1 MIMLNKMLGQG
12 NTFFRNNLLDDAS
25 NIYKEALERINQL
38 NDDQTFA
45 LRHLHLCLLLN
56 LSRSQRKTGDID
68 KAINVATEAVDKNP
82 VSTEALVTRAKAFK
96 MGNMIPEALE
106 DYSAALRIDPTNKVI
121 YLDYL
126 KLREEWKLQTTK
138 NAFLSQSY
146 DSIVYID
153 DCVTNCSSI

>member
-1 MIMLNKMLGQG
+1 MLNKMLDQG
-12 NTFFRNNLLDDAS
+12 NNLFRRNILDEAS
-25 NIYKEALERINQL
+25 AVYKEALERINQL
-38 NDDQTFA
+38 CDDQIFA

-68 KAINVATEAVDKNP
+68 KAINVATEAVNINP
-82 VSTEALVTRAKAFK
+82 ESTEALVTRAKAFK
-96 MGNMIPEALE
+96 MGNMTLEALE
-106 DYSAALRIDPTNKVI
+106 DYSAALRIDPTNKII

-126 KLREEWKLQTTK
+126 KLREEWKSTK

>member
-1 MIMLNKMLGQG
+1 MLNKMLDQG
-12 NTFFRNNLLDDAS
+12 NTLFRSNILDEAS
-25 NIYKEALERINQL
+25 AIYKEALERINQL
-38 NDDQTFA
+38 CDDQIFA

-56 LSRSQRKTGDID
+56 LSRSQRKTGHID
-68 KAINVATEAVDKNP
+68 KAISVATEAVNMTP
-82 VSTEALVTRAKAFK
+82 ESTEALVTRAKAFK
-96 MGNMIPEALE
+96 IGNMKLEALE

-126 KLREEWKLQTTK
+126 KLREEWKSTK

>member
-1 MIMLNKMLGQG
+1 MILLNKMLDQG
-12 NTFFRNNLLDDAS
+12 NTLFRS
-25 NIYKEALERINQL
+25 NILDEASAVYKEALERINQL
-38 NDDQTFA
+38 CDDQIFA

-56 LSRSQRKTGDID
+56 LSRSQRKMGDID
-68 KAINVATEAVDKNP
+68 KAINVATEAVNINP
-82 VSTEALVTRAKAFK
+82 ESTEALVTRAKAFK
-96 MGNMIPEALE
+96 MGNMTLEALE
-106 DYSAALRIDPTNKVI
+106 DYAAALRIDPTNKVI

-126 KLREEWKLQTTK
+126 KLREEWKSTK

>member
-1 MIMLNKMLGQG
+1 MILLNKMLDQG
-12 NTFFRNNLLDDAS
+12 NTLFRS
-25 NIYKEALERINQL
+25 NILDEASAVYKEALERINQL
-38 NDDQTFA
+38 CDDQIFA

-68 KAINVATEAVDKNP
+68 KAINVATEAVNINP
-82 VSTEALVTRAKAFK
+82 ESTEALVTRAKAFK
-96 MGNMIPEALE
+96 MGNMTLEALE
-106 DYSAALRIDPTNKVI
+106 DYAAALRIDPTNKVI

-126 KLREEWKLQTTK
+126 KLREEWKSTK

>member
-1 MIMLNKMLGQG
+1 MILLNKMLDQG
-12 NTFFRNNLLDDAS
+12 NTLFRS
-25 NIYKEALERINQL
+25 NILDEASTVYKEALERINQL
-38 NDDQTFA
+38 CDDQIFA

-68 KAINVATEAVDKNP
+68 KAINVATEAVNINP
-82 VSTEALVTRAKAFK
+82 ESTEALVTRAKAFK
-96 MGNMIPEALE
+96 MGNMTLEALE
-106 DYSAALRIDPTNKVI
+106 DYAAALRIDPTNKVI

-126 KLREEWKLQTTK
+126 KLREEWKSTK

-146 DSIVYID
+146 DSIVYIE

>member
-1 MIMLNKMLGQG
+1 MLNKMLDQG
-12 NTFFRNNLLDDAS
+12 NTLFRS
-25 NIYKEALERINQL
+25 NILDEASAVYKEALERINQL
-38 NDDQTFA
+38 CDDQIFA

-68 KAINVATEAVDKNP
+68 KAINVATKAVNINP
-82 VSTEALVTRAKAFK
+82 ESTEAFVTRAKAFK
-96 MGNMIPEALE
+96 MGHMTLEALE
-106 DYSAALRIDPTNKVI
+106 DYAAALRIDPTNKVI

-126 KLREEWKLQTTK
+126 KLREEWKSTK

>member
-1 MIMLNKMLGQG
+1 MLNKMLDQG
-12 NTFFRNNLLDDAS
+12 NTLFRS
-25 NIYKEALERINQL
+25 NILDEASAVYKEALERINQL
-38 NDDQTFA
+38 CDDQIFA

-56 LSRSQRKTGDID
+56 LSRSQRKMGDID
-68 KAINVATEAVDKNP
+68 KAINVATEAVNINP
-82 VSTEALVTRAKAFK
+82 ESTEALVTRAKAFK
-96 MGNMIPEALE
+96 MGNMTLEALE
-106 DYSAALRIDPTNKVI
+106 DYAAALRIDPTNKVI

-126 KLREEWKLQTTK
+126 KLREEWKSTK

>member
-1 MIMLNKMLGQG
+1 MLNKMLGKG

-25 NIYKEALERINQL
+25 NIYKEALKRINQL
-38 NDDQTFA
+38 NDDQILA
-45 LRHLHLCLLLN
+45 LKHLHLCLLLN
-56 LSRSQRKTGDID
+56 LSRSRRKAGDID

-126 KLREEWKLQTTK
+126 KLREEWKLTLQTK

>member
-1 MIMLNKMLGQG
+1 MLNKMLDQG
-12 NTFFRNNLLDDAS
+12 NTLFRS
-25 NIYKEALERINQL
+25 NILDEASAVYKEALERINQL
-38 NDDQTFA
+38 CDDQIFA

-68 KAINVATEAVDKNP
+68 KAINVATEAVNINP
-82 VSTEALVTRAKAFK
+82 ESTEALVTRAKAFK
-96 MGNMIPEALE
+96 MGNMTLEALE
-106 DYSAALRIDPTNKVI
+106 DYAAALRIDPTNKVI

-126 KLREEWKLQTTK
+126 KLREEWKSTK

>member
-1 MIMLNKMLGQG
+1 MILLNKMLDQG
-12 NTFFRNNLLDDAS
+12 NNLFRRNILDEAS
-25 NIYKEALERINQL
+25 AVYKEALERINQL
-38 NDDQTFA
+38 CDDQIFA

-68 KAINVATEAVDKNP
+68 KAINVATEAVNINP
-82 VSTEALVTRAKAFK
+82 ESTEALVTRAKAFK
-96 MGNMIPEALE
+96 MGNMTLEALE
-106 DYSAALRIDPTNKVI
+106 DYSAALRIDPTNKLI

-126 KLREEWKLQTTK
+126 KLREEWKSTK

>member
-1 MIMLNKMLGQG
+1 MLNKMLDEG
-12 NTFFRNNLLDDAS
+12 NTFFRRNILDEAS
-25 NIYKEALERINQL
+25 NVYKEALELINQL
-38 NDDQTFA
+38 CDDHIFA
-45 LRHLHLCLLLN
+45 LKHLHLCLLLN

-68 KAINVATEAVDKNP
+68 KAVSVATEAVNMNP
-82 VSTEALVTRAKAFK
+82 ESTEALVTRAKAFK
-96 MGNMIPEALE
+96 MGNMTPEALE
-106 DYSAALRIDPTNKVI
+106 DYSAALRIEPTNKVI

-126 KLREEWKLQTTK
+126 KLREEWKLTLQTTK

>member
-1 MIMLNKMLGQG
+1 MILLNKMLDQG
-12 NTFFRNNLLDDAS
+12 NNLFRRNILDEAS
-25 NIYKEALERINQL
+25 AVYKEALERINQL
-38 NDDQTFA
+38 CDDQIFA

-68 KAINVATEAVDKNP
+68 KAINVATEAVNINP
-82 VSTEALVTRAKAFK
+82 ESTEALVTRAKAFK
-96 MGNMIPEALE
+96 MGNMTLEALE
-106 DYSAALRIDPTNKVI
+106 DYSAALKRDPTNKLI

-126 KLREEWKLQTTK
+126 KLREEWKSTK

-153 DCVTNCSSI
+153 DSVTNCSSI